1 MLRVSAIHRWLIG
14 VLVLLLGSMNFPAWG
29 QTYGTLHKGAACY
42 RIHTTTYQSPIT
54 NDQSPLT
61 NRQSPMTNHQSSIT
75 NHQSPITNYNF
86 RSTSTGA
93 LVVSTAY
100 APHITDPCATTVS
113 IHKARRSDPW
123 DDDYDDEGGDL
134 PTGVIDDPAPIGEP
148 LVLLLFALL
157 FLLLKNKKRMAE

>member
-42 RIHTTTYQSPIT
+42 RIHTTTYQSPFT
-54 NDQSPLT
+54 NDH
-61 NRQSPMTNHQSSIT
+61 SPMTNHQSSIT
-75 NHQSPITNYNF
+75 NHQSPITNYSF

-134 PTGVIDDPAPIGEP
+134 PTGVIDDPAPLGEP
-148 LVLLLFALL
+148 FVLLLFALL
-157 FLLLKNKKRMAE
+157 FLFIKNKKRMAE